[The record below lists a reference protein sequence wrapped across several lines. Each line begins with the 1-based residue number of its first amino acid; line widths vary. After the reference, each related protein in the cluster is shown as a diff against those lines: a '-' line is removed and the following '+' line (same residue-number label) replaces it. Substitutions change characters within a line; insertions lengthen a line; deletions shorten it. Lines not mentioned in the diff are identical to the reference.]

1 MQESG
6 EMYLETILILGKRNN
21 TVRAVNVAEEMRI
34 SKASVSR
41 ALGRLKDEGCLI
53 VDRAGNI
60 AFTEKGRQIAEKIY
74 ERHLVLTEVIMT
86 LGVERET
93 AAADACRI
101 EHVISDRTFQAM
113 KDHIK
118 KHGKQE

>member
-74 ERHLVLTEVIMT
+74 ERHLVLTEVIMS

-93 AAADACRI
+93 ATADACRI
-101 EHVISDRTFQAM
+101 EHVISDCTFQAM
-113 KDHIK
+113 KDHIT
-118 KHGKQE
+118 KHGKQD

>member
-6 EMYLETILILGKRNN
+6 EMYLETILILGKRSN

-41 ALGRLKDEGCLI
+41 ALSRLKDEGCLI
-53 VDRAGNI
+53 VDGAGNI

-74 ERHLVLTEVIMT
+74 ERHLVLTEVIMS
-86 LGVERET
+86 LGVDRET
-93 AAADACRI
+93 ATADACKI
-101 EHVISDRTFQAM
+101 EHVISDVTFQAM
-113 KDHIK
+113 KDHIRK
-118 KHGKQE
+118 YGERE

>member
-74 ERHLVLTEVIMT
+74 ERHLVLTEVIMS

>member
-6 EMYLETILILGKRNN
+6 EMYLETILILGKRSN

-41 ALGRLKDEGCLI
+41 ALRRLKDEGCLI
-53 VDRAGNI
+53 VDGAGNI

-74 ERHLVLTEVIMT
+74 ERHLVLTEVIMS
-86 LGVERET
+86 LGVDRET
-93 AAADACRI
+93 ATADACKI

-113 KDHIK
+113 KNHIK
-118 KHGKQE
+118 QYGKQE

>member
-6 EMYLETILILGKRNN
+6 EMYLETILILGKRSN

-41 ALGRLKDEGCLI
+41 ALRRLKDEGCLI
-53 VDRAGNI
+53 VDGAGNI

-74 ERHLVLTEVIMT
+74 ERHLVLTEVIMS
-86 LGVERET
+86 LGVDRET
-93 AAADACRI
+93 ATADACKI
-101 EHVISDRTFQAM
+101 EHDISDITFQAM
-113 KDHIK
+113 KNHIK
-118 KHGKQE
+118 QYGKQE

>member
-6 EMYLETILILGKRNN
+6 EMYLETILILGKRSN

-53 VDRAGNI
+53 VDGAGNI

-74 ERHLVLTEVIMT
+74 ERHLVLTEVIMS

-93 AAADACRI
+93 ASADACKI
-101 EHVISDRTFQAM
+101 EHDISDITFQAM
-113 KDHIK
+113 KNHIK
-118 KHGKQE
+118 QYGKQE